1 MLTLLG
7 GCVSGR
13 TPANTTRASEP
24 SIQSLCQDIRGLSPS
39 VDPHEARALADVA
52 LNRALDLA
60 DQYRVVK
67 PASLHNVFVNLGLKE
82 RGLCYHFADDLLER
96 LRQVALSTLEVH
108 RVVSKPNARHEHNAL
123 VVSAK
128 NRPLQEGILL
138 DAWRHGGRLFWIR
151 VPADKPYKWEPRTD
165 LPPPGQAPPLP

>member
-1 MLTLLG
+1 MLMLLS
-7 GCVSGR
+7 GCASGR
-13 TPANTTRASEP
+13 SGGKAPRASEP
-24 SIQSLCQDIRGLSPS
+24 SIQSLCQDIRSLSPS

-60 DQYRVVK
+60 DQYQVVK
-67 PASLHNVFVNLGLKE
+67 PASLHNVFVNLRLKE
-82 RGLCYHFADDLLER
+82 RGLCYHFADDLLDR
-96 LRQVALSTLEVH
+96 LRLVTLNTLDLH

-123 VVSAK
+123 AVSAK
-128 NRPLQEGILL
+128 NRPLEEGILL

-151 VPADKPYKWEPRTD
+151 VPADKRYKWEPRTD